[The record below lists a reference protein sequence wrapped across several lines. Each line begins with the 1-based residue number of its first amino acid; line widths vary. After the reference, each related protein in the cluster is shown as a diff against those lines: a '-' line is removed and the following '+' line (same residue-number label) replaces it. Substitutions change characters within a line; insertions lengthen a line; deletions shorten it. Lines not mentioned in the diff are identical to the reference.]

1 MIEHLRRIII
11 ALAIFAGATLIYQK
25 WREDREGGLFG
36 LLAIKNRDQMA
47 KGAKP
52 SGTPLKSR
60 DLPGLAQFNTESVK
74 LAEAVLPSIVSI
86 NIGSTGFVARKD
98 IFGFLRGYG
107 PGVVATGLGSGVI
120 VSKEG
125 HILTNFH
132 VVKGAQQI
140 QVTTNDRK
148 THEAKLLGSSTDM
161 DVALLKIESG
171 DAYPPLQFADS
182 DKTRVGE
189 VAFAFGSPFGF
200 DFTVSRG
207 IVSATQR
214 RLSDIGNDYIQTD
227 TVINPGNSG
236 GPLVNYL
243 GEIIG
248 INVSIL
254 TDNQSA
260 HSWQGIGLAL
270 PSNDAKAAY
279 EEILGK
285 TPRISGY
292 LGVDVDMLRIQKDVQ
307 SAYGA
312 IVTGIAPGSPAQK
325 AGLLEGDVIAQ
336 YNNVSFETERD
347 FLRMVARAKPGQ
359 TVTLTVLRKNQ
370 PQPITL
376 TAKIEARP
384 PGL

>member
-1 MIEHLRRIII
+1 M
-11 ALAIFAGATLIYQK
+11 IYQK

-36 LLAIKNRDQMA
+36 LLAVKTGNQ
-47 KGAKP
+47 KGKAKP
-52 SGTPLKSR
+52 ARTPLKSR
-60 DLPGLAQFNTESVK
+60 DLPGLAQFNAESVK

-86 NIGSTGFVARKD
+86 NIGSTGVVIRKD
-98 IFGFLRGYG
+98 IFGFLRGVG

-140 QVTTNDRK
+140 QVTTYDRK

-161 DVALLKIESG
+161 DVALLQIENG

-214 RLSDIGNDYIQTD
+214 RLSDVGNDYIQTD

-248 INVSIL
+248 INVSIF
-254 TDNQSA
+254 TDNE

-285 TPRISGY
+285 TPRSSGY
-292 LGVDVDMLRIQKDVQ
+292 LGVDVDMLLIQKDDQ

-312 IVTGIAPGSPAQK
+312 IVTGIAPESPAQK

-336 YNNVSFETERD
+336 FNNVSFETERD

-359 TVTLTVLRKNQ
+359 TVTLTVLRKDQ

-384 PGL
+384 PGV